1 MIHNEI
7 YTEWSKIQAYIHQF
21 EEEGLVT
28 RTFRRL
34 DPERQRSI
42 ILAILSEAASKGPT
56 QVSIKAVA
64 EQAGAAV
71 GSLYTYFPNRD
82 GMLDFAVKLVT
93 RFMLE
98 EMASYR
104 PFLVSLPLREGLRLY
119 LTGGVEWSQLFA
131 GFVQLYARAAYQ
143 GDSELGTQLVQ
154 PVADLL
160 RDIVREMLA
169 QAIERGEVRPDI
181 DLEATSRV
189 LHALTIAVGDSLL
202 LPYLNTYF
210 QVYDETTP
218 ADKIIET
225 MIDMVLDGIG
235 MKE

>member
-1 MIHNEI
+1 MVQSND
-7 YTEWSKIQAYIHQF
+7 YAQWSKSRLIHQF

-34 DPERQRSI
+34 DPDRQRSI
-42 ILAILSEAASKGPT
+42 ILAILDEAAAKGLT

-64 EQAGAAV
+64 DQAGASV

-104 PFLVSLPLREGLRLY
+104 PFLVSLPLREGLQMY
-119 LTGGVEWSQLFA
+119 LRGGVEWSQLFA
-131 GFVQLYARAAYQ
+131 GFVQLFARAAYQ
-143 GDSELGTQLVQ
+143 GDPELQEELVQ

-160 RDIVREMLA
+160 RDIVKEMLT
-169 QAIERGEVRPDI
+169 QAVQCGEVRPDL

-189 LHALTIAVGDSLL
+189 LHALTIAVGDSQF

-210 QVYDETTP
+210 QVYDGDHPTVE
-218 ADKIIET
+218 
-225 MIDMVLDGIG
+225 
-235 MKE
+235 

>member
-1 MIHNEI
+1 MVQSND
-7 YTEWSKIQAYIHQF
+7 YAQWSKIQAYIHQF

-34 DPERQRSI
+34 DPDRQRSI
-42 ILAILSEAASKGPT
+42 ILAILDEAAAKGLT

-64 EQAGAAV
+64 DQAGASV

-104 PFLVSLPLREGLRLY
+104 PFLVSLPLREGLQMY
-119 LTGGVEWSQLFA
+119 LAGGVEWSQLFA
-131 GFVQLYARAAYQ
+131 GFVQLFARAAYQ
-143 GDSELGTQLVQ
+143 GDPELQEELVQ

-160 RDIVREMLA
+160 RDIVKEMLT
-169 QAIERGEVRPDI
+169 QAVQRGEVRPDL
-181 DLEATSRV
+181 DLEATSRI
-189 LHALTIAVGDSLL
+189 LHALTIAVGDSQL

-210 QVYDETTP
+210 QVYDGDHPTVEVTE
-218 ADKIIET
+218 AMIE
-225 MIDMVLDGIG
+225 MVLGGIG
-235 MKE
+235 C